1 MLDNGI
7 FEDEIEL
14 PTNGMA
20 NAPIQIACADDY
32 TMYIDYIMVTQSLK
46 KGDYT
51 YLCMDVQEVESPANS
66 FTFDNLTDER
76 FDFYG
81 YSVMAQRGEGYSRI
95 YSEESERMI
104 IDLEN
109 GISSSGVCGIM
120 TEEVNVHEVAR
131 YSIDGKLLSAP
142 AKGMN
147 IIRFSDGSVKKVMV
161 K

>member
-1 MLDNGI
+1 
-7 FEDEIEL
+7 
-14 PTNGMA
+14 
-20 NAPIQIACADDY
+20 
-32 TMYIDYIMVTQSLK
+32 
-46 KGDYT
+46 
-51 YLCMDVQEVESPANS
+51 
-66 FTFDNLTDER
+66 
-76 FDFYG
+76 
-81 YSVMAQRGEGYSRI
+81 MAQRGEGYSRI